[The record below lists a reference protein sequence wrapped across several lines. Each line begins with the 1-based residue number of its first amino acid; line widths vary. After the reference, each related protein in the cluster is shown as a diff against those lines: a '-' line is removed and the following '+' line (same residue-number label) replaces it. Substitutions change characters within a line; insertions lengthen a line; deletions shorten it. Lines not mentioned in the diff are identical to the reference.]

1 MVLYHWSCF
10 FRLKPKTQLAKNCQ
24 QVKKKKKLY
33 RSKGNDVFNCRRSNE
48 NRFSEVRFL
57 NCSMFM
63 GPKSWVEL
71 TPPRPG
77 QLGGSGE
84 DLIRLNSSELKN
96 LWFVALALLMC
107 TTEPQHSALYAWDNT
122 SRILT
127 PHHEF
132 FLFFLLYRGPTEA
145 LYNDNHSVPVYSY
158 I

>member
-48 NRFSEVRFL
+48 NRVSEVRFL

-84 DLIRLNSSELKN
+84 DLIQLNSSELKKP
-96 LWFVALALLMC
+96 LICCIGSFDV
-107 TTEPQHSALYAWDNT
+107 HY
-122 SRILT
+122 
-127 PHHEF
+127 
-132 FLFFLLYRGPTEA
+132 
-145 LYNDNHSVPVYSY
+145 
-158 I
+158 